1 MTQASTPPAAQ
12 SRPAPAGGPPRAA
25 RPAAPT
31 IDPVRVLRQN
41 QWLLVGSAG
50 AGLVLGTIAHFA
62 FLFLYPLWGGSV
74 LFEIRPEVTGAK
86 DAVTREIVQDEAI
99 ARLGQT
105 ESAKMISK
113 SVLEAAMKAP
123 DIGTTKWGQYYTSVD
138 ERVKK
143 LEESLRVGHR
153 RGTQLFTMTWRT
165 WDKSDVPVVLN
176 RLADTYMGARD
187 AEENERAA
195 RSKGSFEQKKSQ
207 VEEQIRTLKTEI
219 QDFIRSKGI
228 TAGRESDLADQRSS
242 ENLARLRDDTIRDL
256 TLAQARLDSI
266 DRKIADQKYED
277 EDRRRALD
285 DPSIRQLERDMQML
299 QVALNSRMDRFG
311 ADHPEVKDL
320 VQREAAAKARMKSA
334 MDETMSRNLLA
345 DKIDFAQRV
354 VGLKSLVE
362 KQTLDLTEAQK
373 KLQEL
378 TAQISALDALKEQLA
393 QKELERKDL
402 QDLITQLDL
411 LQAREDARR
420 VRLVQRATTPKELDF
435 PQLKFMVP
443 GGAVLVLLVVA
454 GILFLREF
462 LDQRVKQPSDVAG
475 VGGARLIGVIPDI
488 SEDPSAPKG
497 AELVVTAMPG
507 STTAEMF
514 RQFAANA
521 RKAMDAGGVRSVAIL
536 SANPGGGTTTVVSNL
551 AESLHAIGRSVAVVD
566 ANLRRPRLA
575 SIFGADP
582 DAPGLSDMLAG
593 RAVEPQVRDGIAVY
607 GPGTPD
613 SRVYERLS
621 TDEMR
626 RVIARLREKH
636 QVVILDLPP
645 TLVAGESMVVADACD
660 AAVLVIRA
668 QVDERGLVGKL
679 VGQLQDSHAVLL
691 GTLLMRP
698 EHTVGGYFRK
708 NAELMAEY
716 AKPASAPAPAAAA
729 AAAPASPGEE
739 SPS

>member
-1 MTQASTPPAAQ
+1 MTQASTPPAPAAA
-12 SRPAPAGGPPRAA
+12 RPAAGGAPRGA

-31 IDPVRVLRQN
+31 IDPVRVLRQH

-62 FLFLYPLWGGSV
+62 FLFLYPLWGGTV

-123 DIGTTKWGQYYTSVD
+123 DIGTTKWGQYYTTVD
-138 ERVKK
+138 ERVKE

-153 RGTQLFTMTWRT
+153 RGTQLFSMTWRT

-176 RLADTYMGARD
+176 RVADTYMSTRE

-207 VEEQIRTLKTEI
+207 VEEQIRTLKVEI

-266 DRKIADQKYED
+266 DRKIADQRFED

-299 QVALNSRMDRFG
+299 QVAANSRTERFG
-311 ADHPEVKDL
+311 PDHPEVKDIA
-320 VQREAAAKARMKSA
+320 QREAAAKARLKSA

-345 DKIDFAQRV
+345 DKIDYAQRV

-362 KQTLDLTEAQK
+362 KQTQDLTEAQK

-454 GILFLREF
+454 GVLFLREF

-488 SEDPSAPKG
+488 EEDPAEPKA
-497 AELVVTAMPG
+497 AELVVTGSPG

-521 RKAMDAGGVRSVAIL
+521 RKSMDAGGVRSLAVVT
-536 SANPGGGTTTVVSNL
+536 ANPGGGSTTVVSNL
-551 AESLHAIGRSVAVVD
+551 AASLHAIGRSVAVVD

-582 DAPGLSDMLAG
+582 DAAGLGDMLAG
-593 RAVEPQVRDGIAVY
+593 RPAEPQMRDGVAVY

-636 QVVILDLPP
+636 QVVIVDLPP
-645 TLVAGESMVVADACD
+645 TLVAGEAMVVADACD

-679 VGQLQDSHAVLL
+679 IGQLQDSHAVLL

-698 EHTVGGYFRK
+698 EHTAGGYFRK

-716 AKPASAPAPAAAA
+716 AKPASAAVA
-729 AAAPASPGEE
+729 AAAPASPDAEA
-739 SPS
+739 PS

>member
-1 MTQASTPPAAQ
+1 MTQASTTPTAATA
-12 SRPAPAGGPPRAA
+12 RPAPAAGASRGA

-31 IDPVRVLRQN
+31 IDPVRVLRQH

-50 AGLVLGTIAHFA
+50 AGLVLGTIAHFV
-62 FLFLYPLWGGSV
+62 FLFLYPLWGGTV

-105 ESAKMISK
+105 ESAKMVSK

-123 DIGTTKWGQYYTSVD
+123 DIGTTKWGQSYASVD
-138 ERVKK
+138 ERVKE
-143 LEESLRVGHR
+143 LEDTLRVGHR

-176 RLADTYMGARD
+176 RVADTYMSARE

-195 RSKGSFEQKKSQ
+195 RSKGSFETKKGQ
-207 VEEQIRTLKTEI
+207 VEEQIRTLKVEI

-266 DRKIADQKYED
+266 DRKIADQRFED
-277 EDRRRALD
+277 EDRRRALE

-299 QVALNSRMDRFG
+299 QVAINSRVDRFG

-320 VQREAAAKARMKSA
+320 AQREAAAKARLKSA

-345 DKIDFAQRV
+345 DKIDYAQRV

-362 KQTLDLTEAQK
+362 KQTADLTEAQK

-443 GGAVLVLLVVA
+443 GGAVLVLLLVA
-454 GILFLREF
+454 GFLFLREF

-488 SEDPSAPKG
+488 AEDPAEPKA
-497 AELVVTAMPG
+497 AELVVSTMPG

-521 RKAMDAGGVRSVAIL
+521 RKAMDAGGVRSLAIVT
-536 SANPGGGTTTVVSNL
+536 ANPGGGTTTVVSNL
-551 AESLHAIGRSVAVVD
+551 AASLHAIGRSVAVVD

-575 SIFGADP
+575 SVFDADP
-582 DAPGLSDMLAG
+582 DAPGLGDMLAG
-593 RAVEPQVRDGIAVY
+593 RSADPQMRDGIAVY
-607 GPGTPD
+607 GPGTPE
-613 SRVYERLS
+613 SRVFERLS

-626 RVIARLREKH
+626 RLIARLREKH
-636 QVVILDLPP
+636 QVVIVDLPP
-645 TLVAGESMVVADACD
+645 TLVAGEAMVVADACD

-668 QVDERGLVGKL
+668 QVDERGLIGKL
-679 VGQLQDSHAVLL
+679 IGQLQESHAVLL

-716 AKPASAPAPAAAA
+716 AKPAAVPSAAPAAAVA
-729 AAAPASPGEE
+729 EPGAS
-739 SPS
+739 S

>member
-1 MTQASTPPAAQ
+1 
-12 SRPAPAGGPPRAA
+12 
-25 RPAAPT
+25 
-31 IDPVRVLRQN
+31 
-41 QWLLVGSAG
+41 
-50 AGLVLGTIAHFA
+50 
-62 FLFLYPLWGGSV
+62 
-74 LFEIRPEVTGAK
+74 
-86 DAVTREIVQDEAI
+86 
-99 ARLGQT
+99 
-105 ESAKMISK
+105 
-113 SVLEAAMKAP
+113 
-123 DIGTTKWGQYYTSVD
+123 
-138 ERVKK
+138 
-143 LEESLRVGHR
+143 
-153 RGTQLFTMTWRT
+153 
-165 WDKSDVPVVLN
+165 
-176 RLADTYMGARD
+176 
-187 AEENERAA
+187 
-195 RSKGSFEQKKSQ
+195 
-207 VEEQIRTLKTEI
+207 
-219 QDFIRSKGI
+219 
-228 TAGRESDLADQRSS
+228 
-242 ENLARLRDDTIRDL
+242 
-256 TLAQARLDSI
+256 
-266 DRKIADQKYED
+266 
-277 EDRRRALD
+277 
-285 DPSIRQLERDMQML
+285 
-299 QVALNSRMDRFG
+299 
-311 ADHPEVKDL
+311 
-320 VQREAAAKARMKSA
+320 
-334 MDETMSRNLLA
+334 
-345 DKIDFAQRV
+345 
-354 VGLKSLVE
+354 
-362 KQTLDLTEAQK
+362 
-373 KLQEL
+373 
-378 TAQISALDALKEQLA
+378 
-393 QKELERKDL
+393 
-402 QDLITQLDL
+402 
-411 LQAREDARR
+411 
-420 VRLVQRATTPKELDF
+420 
-435 PQLKFMVP
+435 
-443 GGAVLVLLVVA
+443 
-454 GILFLREF
+454 
-462 LDQRVKQPSDVAG
+462 
-475 VGGARLIGVIPDI
+475 
-488 SEDPSAPKG
+488 
-497 AELVVTAMPG
+497 
-507 STTAEMF
+507 MF

-716 AKPASAPAPAAAA
+716 AKPASAPAPAATA